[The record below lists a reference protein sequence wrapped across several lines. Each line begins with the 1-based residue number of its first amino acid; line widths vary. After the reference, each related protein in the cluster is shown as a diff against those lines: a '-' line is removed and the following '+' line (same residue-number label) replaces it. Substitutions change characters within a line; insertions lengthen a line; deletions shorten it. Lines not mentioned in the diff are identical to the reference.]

1 MKRLVNLWPPRISGS
16 ASPVAISSYACASGS
31 GSSAVFVVVPT
42 SSSSVAFGAAAK
54 SFSAVV
60 IVFSVLMVNPYYA
73 ISVVLFVVICVCGC
87 VCGCVPLSGVFFAKN
102 QASDHI
108 GFVAGDHTHARC
120 HQTSTRHR
128 SGFAIAAEV
137 EIL

>member
-87 VCGCVPLSGVFFAKN
+87 VSLSGVFFAKN

-108 GFVAGDHTHARC
+108 GFMAGDHAHTRC
-120 HQTSTRHR
+120 HQTCARYR